1 MSVNIIKA
9 GRIVRTSKNLRGVL
23 DYARVSPVRR
33 VETTPLPA
41 GAGSLRVLYRDG
53 AETRANFASYE
64 VMLDWVKRRRSWAG
78 AAFVNY

>member
-33 VETTPLPA
+33 EMTAKALEAFQSPGGQMDYRKRL
-41 GAGSLRVLYRDG
+41 LRL
-53 AETRANFASYE
+53 
-64 VMLDWVKRRRSWAG
+64 KRP
-78 AAFVNY
+78 

>member
-33 VETTPLPA
+33 GSASLLASFCASRVHGLEGTVRRNTKQRLVYVEYPGGTRMGCFHTPP
-41 GAGSLRVLYRDG
+41 
-53 AETRANFASYE
+53 
-64 VMLDWVKRRRSWAG
+64 
-78 AAFVNY
+78 